1 MRKVFLSADFVK
13 KQRHSIMKPHG
24 ESAIMHLGMV
34 RILQNRRGSMKLKT
48 RIKISMVGIMAAMVA
63 IYTAIILGS
72 TIQTYRRDMEDSLRS
87 VGEQKLMTMDSLMN
101 TMVTITEKPLFD
113 NTILSILRKSAEDY
127 RQAQTGY
134 QQYLDY
140 ETVNARLYTEMFYEN
155 EYVYA
160 ITLFGFHTETAYT
173 KQRSGKGLLPGDP
186 REAEWVQRLRQT
198 NGRQALI
205 FPLRED
211 DLYPGE
217 EPVISV
223 GRLLMDP
230 IGQQPLGL
238 IRVDIAARDLKNI
251 LEGDEDTQVVLL
263 SEAEELLYTSLPSG
277 EWREALERLR
287 PSRVTVSSRSRQ
299 FGFSLTS
306 LAPKDQLK
314 RNIRRTLLTMILLTG
329 AFGALIPFIT
339 ELITRNSMKPISEI
353 NQLMKE
359 VRAGDLSVRAK
370 VETGGEFAEVCDS
383 FNKMII
389 NTEQLIRQVKLQERE
404 KMEAEYQA
412 LQAQISPHFMLNTLN
427 TIKWMAVIQGA
438 RTIEQALNAFSQ
450 LLSFAVREKS
460 EKIPIRKE
468 LDMMRY
474 YTEILS
480 LRYFDRFRIRYDVD
494 KAVLDCCTLKYILQT
509 LVENSIFH
517 GLDLVERSIEIRV
530 RIRREPDRIVYE
542 VQDNGAGMSPA
553 RIEEVLHQKHLK
565 GKGMMKIGLYNIQ
578 QRIRL
583 VFGEEY
589 GISIRSEEGA
599 YTVVR
604 VEIPVLEAEDVSDS
618 DR

>member
-1 MRKVFLSADFVK
+1 
-13 KQRHSIMKPHG
+13 
-24 ESAIMHLGMV
+24 
-34 RILQNRRGSMKLKT
+34 MKLKT

-155 EYVYA
+155 EYVYS

-277 EWREALERLR
+277 EWREELERLR

-427 TIKWMAVIQGA
+427 TIKWMAVIQGV

-494 KAVLDCCTLKYILQT
+494 KAALDCCTLKYILQT

-517 GLDLVERSIEIRV
+517 GLDLVERSIEFASRSAV
-530 RIRREPDRIVYE
+530 SRTGSFMRCRITARACRPPGSRR
-542 VQDNGAGMSPA
+542 S
-553 RIEEVLHQKHLK
+553 
-565 GKGMMKIGLYNIQ
+565 
-578 QRIRL
+578 
-583 VFGEEY
+583 F
-589 GISIRSEEGA
+589 IRSTSRERA
-599 YTVVR
+599 
-604 VEIPVLEAEDVSDS
+604 
-618 DR
+618 

>member
-1 MRKVFLSADFVK
+1 
-13 KQRHSIMKPHG
+13 
-24 ESAIMHLGMV
+24 
-34 RILQNRRGSMKLKT
+34 MKLKT

-155 EYVYA
+155 EYVYS

-186 REAEWVQRLRQT
+186 REAEWYQRLRQT

-277 EWREALERLR
+277 EWREELERLR

-314 RNIRRTLLTMILLTG
+314 QNIRRTLLTMILLTG

-494 KAVLDCCTLKYILQT
+494 KAALDCCTLKYILQT

-530 RIRREPDRIVYE
+530 QIRREPGRIVYE

>member
-1 MRKVFLSADFVK
+1 
-13 KQRHSIMKPHG
+13 
-24 ESAIMHLGMV
+24 
-34 RILQNRRGSMKLKT
+34 MKLKT

-155 EYVYA
+155 EYVYS

-186 REAEWVQRLRQT
+186 REAEWYQRLRQT

-480 LRYFDRFRIRYDVD
+480 LRYFDRFRIHYDVD
-494 KAVLDCCTLKYILQT
+494 KAALDCCTLKYILQT

-517 GLDLVERSIEIRV
+517 GLEQKL
-530 RIRREPDRIVYE
+530 
-542 VQDNGAGMSPA
+542 DNGLVTVHARVDENDMLEVEVKDDGCGMEQEQVDQLLYQIKRQSLHRSSQKDSIGLANICHRLGLFYGDKAGFTIESSP
-553 RIEEVLHQKHLK
+553 
-565 GKGMMKIGLYNIQ
+565 GKGTRVIIKIP
-578 QRIRL
+578 RET
-583 VFGEEY
+583 EE
-589 GISIRSEEGA
+589 RMEEC
-599 YTVVR
+599 TKC
-604 VEIPVLEAEDVSDS
+604 L
-618 DR
+618 

>member
-1 MRKVFLSADFVK
+1 
-13 KQRHSIMKPHG
+13 
-24 ESAIMHLGMV
+24 
-34 RILQNRRGSMKLKT
+34 MKLKT
-48 RIKISMVGIMAAMVA
+48 RIKISMVGIMVA
-63 IYTAIILGS
+63 LVVFYTAIILGS
-72 TIQTYRRDMEDSLRS
+72 TIQAYRRDMEDSLRS
-87 VGEQKLMTMDSLMN
+87 VGEQKLITLDSLMN

-113 NTILSILRKSAEDY
+113 NAILTILRKSTEDY
-127 RQAQTGY
+127 QQAQTGY

-140 ETVNARLYTEMFYEN
+140 EAVNARLYTEMFYET

-173 KQRSGKGLLPGDP
+173 KQRIGKGLLAGQHQ
-186 REAEWVQRLRQT
+186 EADWYQELKQT

-205 FPLRED
+205 FPLRKD

-238 IRVDIAARDLKNI
+238 IRVDIAVKDLKTI
-251 LEGDEDTQVVLL
+251 LEGDEETETVLL
-263 SEAEELLYTSLPSG
+263 SREGELLYTSLPLDSWQ
-277 EWREALERLR
+277 EENERLR
-287 PSRVTVSSRSRQ
+287 PGCITVSSQSEQ
-299 FGFSLTS
+299 FGFSLIS
-306 LAPKDQLK
+306 LTPKEQLN
-314 RNIRRTLLTMILLTG
+314 RNIRRTLLTMIVLTG
-329 AFGALIPFIT
+329 AFGALIPVIT
-339 ELITRNSMKPISEI
+339 ELITRSSMKPISEI

-389 NTEQLIRQVKLQERE
+389 NTEQLIQQVQLRERE

-412 LQAQISPHFMLNTLN
+412 LQAQISPHFVLNTLG

-438 RTIEQALNAFSQ
+438 KTIEQALNAFSQ
-450 LLSFAVREKS
+450 LLSFAVREHN
-460 EKIPIRKE
+460 EKITIRKE

-474 YTEILS
+474 YTEILA
-480 LRYFDRFRIRYDVD
+480 LRYFDRFHIRYEVD
-494 KAVLDCCTLKYILQT
+494 DAALDCCTLKYILQT

-517 GLDLVERSIEIRV
+517 GLDLVERSIEISIQ
-530 RIRREPDRIVYE
+530 IRREPHRMVYE
-542 VQDNGAGMSPA
+542 VADNGAGMSPA
-553 RIEEVLHQKHLK
+553 RINEVLHRNVSKE
-565 GKGMMKIGLYNIQ
+565 KGMMKIGLYNIQ
-578 QRIRL
+578 QRIHL
-583 VFGEEY
+583 AFGEEY
-589 GISIRSEEGA
+589 GLSICSKEGY

-604 VEIPVLEAEDVSDS
+604 VEIPVLEAENVPDS
-618 DR
+618 DC

>member
-1 MRKVFLSADFVK
+1 
-13 KQRHSIMKPHG
+13 
-24 ESAIMHLGMV
+24 
-34 RILQNRRGSMKLKT
+34 MKLKT

-155 EYVYA
+155 EYVYS

-186 REAEWVQRLRQT
+186 REAEWYQRLRQT

-277 EWREALERLR
+277 EWREVLERLR

-359 VRAGDLSVRAK
+359 
-370 VETGGEFAEVCDS
+370 GG
-383 FNKMII
+383 
-389 NTEQLIRQVKLQERE
+389 T
-404 KMEAEYQA
+404 
-412 LQAQISPHFMLNTLN
+412 
-427 TIKWMAVIQGA
+427 
-438 RTIEQALNAFSQ
+438 
-450 LLSFAVREKS
+450 
-460 EKIPIRKE
+460 
-468 LDMMRY
+468 
-474 YTEILS
+474 
-480 LRYFDRFRIRYDVD
+480 
-494 KAVLDCCTLKYILQT
+494 
-509 LVENSIFH
+509 
-517 GLDLVERSIEIRV
+517 
-530 RIRREPDRIVYE
+530 RR
-542 VQDNGAGMSPA
+542 
-553 RIEEVLHQKHLK
+553 
-565 GKGMMKIGLYNIQ
+565 
-578 QRIRL
+578 
-583 VFGEEY
+583 
-589 GISIRSEEGA
+589 
-599 YTVVR
+599 
-604 VEIPVLEAEDVSDS
+604 
-618 DR
+618 

>member
-1 MRKVFLSADFVK
+1 MGGGLCFSGQALPF
-13 KQRHSIMKPHG
+13 G
-24 ESAIMHLGMV
+24 LGQAV
-34 RILQNRRGSMKLKT
+34 VDGHQGLGRDRLPGAGQLQGLA
-48 RIKISMVGIMAAMVA
+48 GHPP
-63 IYTAIILGS
+63 G
-72 TIQTYRRDMEDSLRS
+72 
-87 VGEQKLMTMDSLMN
+87 
-101 TMVTITEKPLFD
+101 
-113 NTILSILRKSAEDY
+113 
-127 RQAQTGY
+127 
-134 QQYLDY
+134 
-140 ETVNARLYTEMFYEN
+140 
-155 EYVYA
+155 
-160 ITLFGFHTETAYT
+160 
-173 KQRSGKGLLPGDP
+173 GLLAQVG
-186 REAEWVQRLRQT
+186 
-198 NGRQALI
+198 GRQAGGDARGGEGVIAQLGAI
-205 FPLRED
+205 PHHQLGGAAALELLDEVSQGDGPVGGQPPGGGAVHLEAGVVDLMPPGVHGCAHLAGEARQVPGHGLQGGAAGAGELGGPRQPLGRRHAD
-211 DLYPGE
+211 AQAGE
-217 EPVISV
+217 GAGARRHGDQVQLPYSQAAV
-223 GRLLMDP
+223 
-230 IGQQPLGL
+230 GQQPLGL

-287 PSRVTVSSRSRQ
+287 PSRVTVSRRSRQ

-494 KAVLDCCTLKYILQT
+494 KAALDCCTLKYILQT

-530 RIRREPDRIVYE
+530 QIRREPDRIVYE